1 MREVIHNSASGA
13 NGCFALKGFSHWWKC
28 VWHKEKQGLSM
39 WCCWGVWWCGREKE
53 WLHTDMDQWAA
64 PCSVG
69 HPSLNWTADL
79 KLSISATQHFP
90 HWTIDW
96 PLQMQQTDLYQHL
109 TTYKE
114 QYGSGLVIQ
123 IYFNN
128 VTCDTEEVVF
138 LQTVP
143 SVSIANHQ
151 RSAQIFKRKPA
162 LQTGGVESK
171 DVDVYQEGCIMGSV
185 GSRG

>member
-1 MREVIHNSASGA
+1 MGEVIHNSASGA

-64 PCSVG
+64 SCSVG

-90 HWTIDW
+90 HWPNPEQLTDHCKCNRLTFISI
-96 PLQMQQTDLYQHL
+96 LQHTRNSMDL
-109 TTYKE
+109 
-114 QYGSGLVIQ
+114 
-123 IYFNN
+123 NN

-143 SVSIANHQ
+143 SVSISNHQ

>member
-64 PCSVG
+64 SCSVG

-90 HWTIDW
+90 HWPNPEQLTDHCKCNRLTFISI
-96 PLQMQQTDLYQHL
+96 LQHTRNSMDLGSW
-109 TTYKE
+109 YKYISTMWRVTLRKLYFYK
-114 QYGSGLVIQ
+114 QSHQSPSQ
-123 IYFNN
+123 IIKGALRFLRENLHYKLGVWSRKMWMFTRK
-128 VTCDTEEVVF
+128 VALWEV
-138 LQTVP
+138 
-143 SVSIANHQ
+143 
-151 RSAQIFKRKPA
+151 
-162 LQTGGVESK
+162 
-171 DVDVYQEGCIMGSV
+171 
-185 GSRG
+185 